1 MIVQFW
7 GATKTVTGSLH
18 YIQARD
24 KKFILDCGLYQGHRD
39 EAEFINRNIPIEN
52 LDRLDFLFLSH
63 AHIDHSGNIP
73 SLVKSGF
80 NGKIL
85 TTRATADLISIM
97 LLDSAYIHSKDVE
110 YVNKKRKK
118 KGLPPKEP
126 LYTKK
131 DVEQA
136 MEYVETIDYGDWFRV
151 SDDIRVIFHDAGHIL
166 GSAVILMEIK
176 ERGETKRL
184 LFTGDLGRKNLPIIR
199 DPYQVEDVDFLITE
213 STYGGRYH
221 RPYKE
226 VEDELRNLITTTYEK
241 RGKIII
247 PAFSVGRTQEIV
259 YEIQQIHEEGELP
272 DLPIFVD
279 SPLSV
284 NVTEIFKRHPE
295 CYDEET
301 LEIIEEHNDPFGFE
315 RLKYIRDVR
324 ESKKLNDM
332 DEPCIIISASGMCE
346 AGRILHHLKNS
357 IESSKNVILIVG
369 YQAEG
374 TLGRRLVEKE
384 KTVRIFGEEYKRE
397 ADVVVLNEFSSHGDR
412 GDLIDYAKK
421 SGAKKI
427 FCVHGG
433 PEQIEKF
440 VEGLEELPG
449 REIYVPERG
458 DLFEL

>member
-1 MIVQFW
+1 MVVQFW

-39 EAEFINRNIPIEN
+39 EAESINRNIPIKN
-52 LDRLDFLFLSH
+52 LDRIDFLFLSH

-73 SLVKSGF
+73 TLVKSGF
-80 NGKIL
+80 KGKIV
-85 TTRATADLISIM
+85 TTRATADLIGIM

-136 MEYVETIDYGDWFRV
+136 MEFVETIDYGDWFEV
-151 SDDIRVIFHDAGHIL
+151 SDDIRVIFQDAGHIL
-166 GSAVILMEIK
+166 GSAVILIEVK
-176 ERGETKRL
+176 EKGETRRL
-184 LFTGDLGRKNLPIIR
+184 LFTGDLGRKNLPIIK
-199 DPYQVEDVDFLITE
+199 DPYQVKNVDFLITE

-226 VEDELRNLITTTYEK
+226 VNDELENLITRVYENK
-241 RGKIII
+241 GKIII

-259 YEIQQIHEEGELP
+259 YEIQQIHEEGKLP
-272 DLPIFVD
+272 DIPIFVD

-301 LEIIEEHNDPFGFE
+301 LAIIEKHDDPFGFE

-324 ESKKLNDM
+324 ESKKLNNM
-332 DEPCIIISASGMCE
+332 DDPCIIISASGMCE

-357 IESSKNVILIVG
+357 IESSKNIVLIVG
-369 YQAEG
+369 YQAKG
-374 TLGRRLVEKE
+374 TLGRRLVEKK
-384 KTVRIFGEEYKRE
+384 KTVRIFGEEYTRE

-412 GDLIDYAKK
+412 RDLIDYAKK
-421 SGAKKI
+421 SSARKI
-427 FCVHGG
+427 FCVHGES
-433 PEQIEKF
+433 EQIEEF
-440 VEGLEELPG
+440 FEVLEKLPG
-449 REIYVPERG
+449 REIYIPERG

>member
-1 MIVQFW
+1 MLVQFW

-18 YIQARD
+18 FIQASD
-24 KKFILDCGLYQGHRD
+24 KKFILDCGLYQGHRE
-39 EAEFINRNIPIEN
+39 EAEAINRNIPVPHLEK
-52 LDRLDFLFLSH
+52 LDFMFLSH

-73 SLVKSGF
+73 TLVKSGF
-80 NGKIL
+80 NGKIV
-85 TTRATADLISIM
+85 TTKATADLINIM

-110 YVNKKRKK
+110 YVNKKRKR

-126 LYTKK
+126 LYTKR
-131 DVEQA
+131 DVERA
-136 MEYVETIDYGDWFRV
+136 MEFVEPIDYGDWFQV
-151 SDDIRVIFHDAGHIL
+151 SDDVRVIFQDAGHIL
-166 GSAVILMEIK
+166 GSAVILIEVK
-176 ERGETKRL
+176 EKGKTKRL
-184 LFTGDLGRKNLPIIR
+184 LFTGDLGRKDLPIIR
-199 DPYQVEDVDFLITE
+199 DPYQVENVDFLITE

-226 VEDELRNLITTTYEK
+226 VNEELRELIEKTYER

-259 YEIQQIHEEGELP
+259 YEIQQINEEGELP
-272 DLPIFVD
+272 DIPIFVD

-301 LEIIEEHNDPFGFE
+301 LEIIENHDDPFGFG
-315 RLKYIRDVR
+315 RLNYIKDVR

-332 DEPCIIISASGMCE
+332 DDPCIIISASGMCE

-357 IESSKNVILIVG
+357 IESSKNVVLIVG

-374 TLGRRLVEKE
+374 TLGRRLVEKK
-384 KTVRIFGEEYKRE
+384 KTVRIFGEEYTRE

-412 GDLIDYAKK
+412 RDLINYAQK

-440 VEGLEELPG
+440 VEGLRELSG
-449 REIYVPERG
+449 IEIYVPERG